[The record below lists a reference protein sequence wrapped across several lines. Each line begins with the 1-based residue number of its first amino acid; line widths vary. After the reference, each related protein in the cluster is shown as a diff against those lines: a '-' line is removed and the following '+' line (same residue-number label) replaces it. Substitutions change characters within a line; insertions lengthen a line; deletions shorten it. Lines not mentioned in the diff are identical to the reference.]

1 MKSSGLYLWLITGI
15 LGYAHKIP
23 YIGRIVTLL
32 GIWYGRTTWWK
43 ILIKIRKVFIVI
55 NAIIGVYVVFKS
67 VGFSTDNLFAGFV
80 GLGHTYFEILFN
92 FTKRL
97 FTWFFD
103 LFDMKI
109 VPNVPGD
116 TPSFKKPNNSGLWFP
131 KGIDSSWNQRLP
143 KLDNIPSD
151 WFKPGFN
158 FNIGTFESTPW
169 YKDWSTIYWIGG
181 ILGSMGMAYITY
193 KLYSDPTIITNFIK
207 NTFFNT
213 DSKGKGVQ
221 PDIQPDITATSPT
234 NSDISQGTKTIG
246 SSIAYFFNKTYHS
259 LNPYN
264 WFTSSNNFEINHQI
278 FLRQQTSAMDYDAR
292 LWPFTEVNP
301 YFSWHERLKIYLLG
315 ESTIQNEM
323 RLQARSSIW
332 EQWMPQNQAGPSG
345 SLIAPLV
352 QSTPGSPSI
361 SGIGLN
367 IRPVSFLNDIES
379 LNIASRLSTVPNTPT
394 IIPTVL
400 PNQSPLIDPA
410 SWDIPTVL
418 ENTVESTS
426 SSANNSPLVTQ
437 QVLDSVT
444 ENLAS
449 PSTVISNSPTI
460 TQETLYPHESLYD
473 TFINPTKS

>member
-1 MKSSGLYLWLITGI
+1 MFYLWLITGI

-23 YIGRIVTLL
+23 YIGRIVSLL
-32 GIWYGRTTWWK
+32 GLWYGRTTWWK

-181 ILGSMGMAYITY
+181 I
-193 KLYSDPTIITNFIK
+193 
-207 NTFFNT
+207 
-213 DSKGKGVQ
+213 
-221 PDIQPDITATSPT
+221 
-234 NSDISQGTKTIG
+234 
-246 SSIAYFFNKTYHS
+246 
-259 LNPYN
+259 
-264 WFTSSNNFEINHQI
+264 
-278 FLRQQTSAMDYDAR
+278 
-292 LWPFTEVNP
+292 
-301 YFSWHERLKIYLLG
+301 
-315 ESTIQNEM
+315 
-323 RLQARSSIW
+323 
-332 EQWMPQNQAGPSG
+332 
-345 SLIAPLV
+345 
-352 QSTPGSPSI
+352 
-361 SGIGLN
+361 
-367 IRPVSFLNDIES
+367 
-379 LNIASRLSTVPNTPT
+379 
-394 IIPTVL
+394 
-400 PNQSPLIDPA
+400 
-410 SWDIPTVL
+410 
-418 ENTVESTS
+418 
-426 SSANNSPLVTQ
+426 
-437 QVLDSVT
+437 
-444 ENLAS
+444 
-449 PSTVISNSPTI
+449 
-460 TQETLYPHESLYD
+460 
-473 TFINPTKS
+473 